1 MNGKSENFI
10 RHVIKNELSHYHSN
24 GISKRRFKNGLLSAN
39 RAYRT
44 RTAKNKSV
52 EFERGYALTDA
63 KRNIL
68 KRTMM
73 TPETAYQRN
82 KVTKLVGMVW
92 VVCDYQN

>member
-1 MNGKSENFI
+1 MNGKSENPL
-10 RHVIKNELSHYHSN
+10 RYLIKNQLAHYYAN
-24 GISKRRFKNGLLSAN
+24 GITKRRFRNGLLSAN
-39 RAYRT
+39 RASRT
-44 RTAKNKSV
+44 RTIKNRSV

-82 KVTKLVGMVW
+82 KVTKVVGLVW

>member
-1 MNGKSENFI
+1 VNGKSENFI
-10 RHVIKNELSHYHSN
+10 RHAIKNQLANYYAN
-24 GISKRRFKNGLLSAN
+24 GITKRRFRNGLRSAD

-44 RTAKNKSV
+44 RTSKDKGV
-52 EFERGYALTDA
+52 EFERGYALTDP

-82 KVTKLVGMVW
+82 KVTKVVGLVW
-92 VVCDYQN
+92 VVCDY

>member
-1 MNGKSENFI
+1 MNGKSENFL
-10 RHVIKNELSHYHSN
+10 RHAIKNQLSHYYVN

-52 EFERGYALTDA
+52 DFERGYALTDA

-82 KVTKLVGMVW
+82 KVTKLVGLVW